1 MLNMLAALQFRAA
14 VACLALLF
22 GLSAPV
28 TPSLAQETPAQES
41 PAQETPAQE
50 TPTQQSPVQE
60 GTSQDEAVAMVR
72 EQTDGKVL
80 RVDRK
85 IEGGLVVYRIRV
97 LSPDGRLREF
107 RVDAATG
114 LML

>member
-50 TPTQQSPVQE
+50 SPVQE
-60 GTSQDEAVAMVR
+60 GTSEDEAVAMVR

>member
-50 TPTQQSPVQE
+50 SPVQE